1 MEYITNKND
10 QYLIAT
16 TLYCVLPIPP
26 LLKLSKISADA
37 PWDEIYAMTNIDSG
51 SLHLYHLAAISYD
64 EDIEQ
69 DALKNNNK
77 DQYKDAGRPE
87 VIPKHQIRKTP
98 TGCRSFLLLCNRNY
112 CGF

>member
-87 VIPKHQIRKTP
+87 VIPKHQI
-98 TGCRSFLLLCNRNY
+98 
-112 CGF
+112 